1 MTFLYWI
8 CETYLQPRRKRSK
21 KKTVNQYWRDFK
33 MLYRRANNGRVI
45 NANDCAEIVKVCI
58 CFCYRIRVAVLDA
71 DGLKYINGTLKSK
84 FKLDE
89 LPGSKPVMGVDDLLL
104 GLTHHW
110 SRDRSVF
117 PTEDDRLDLPCI
129 MLFQAYTACRPAE
142 LVDGT
147 KTRGGKDPLL
157 DDLPVVDGN
166 GAMAA
171 AAQTCPEPYAETLA
185 PFKANCRERA
195 LQDEADSDSDDADSI
210 FDHDDGYESDSTDNT
225 EFTPDLSDVWDDRRV
240 AAKLSGTL
248 ESNTS
253 NANKDQD
260 PVRRHK
266 ALCYEDLVLWIVKD
280 PKGGQR
286 DVLALEAFFRHHK
299 GADNK
304 PKP

>member
-45 NANDCAEIVKVCI
+45 NANDCQEIVKVCT
-58 CFCYRIRVAVLDA
+58 CFCCRLWVVVLYA
-71 DGLKYINGTLKSK
+71 DGYKYINGRLKSK
-84 FKLDE
+84 FKLDD

-157 DDLPVVDGN
+157 DDLPVVDGY
-166 GAMAA
+166 GLMAT
-171 AAQTCPEPYAETLA
+171 AQSCPEPYAEIHG
-185 PFKANCRERA
+185 PPKADCREQA
-195 LQDEADSDSDDADSI
+195 VQDGADSNSDSADSI
-210 FDHDDGYESDSTDNT
+210 FDDDDGYESDETDNT
-225 EFTPDLSDVWDDRRV
+225 DITPDLSHVSDGRRA
-240 AAKLSGTL
+240 AAKLPETL
-248 ESNTS
+248 MSNTS
-253 NANKDQD
+253 DTSKDQD
-260 PVRRHK
+260 PIRRHK

-280 PKGGQR
+280 PRGGQR
-286 DVLALEAFFRHHK
+286 DVLAMEAFFRHHK